1 MTRASAEINLR
12 YALRAIRRRLPLF
25 LVCVL
30 LVPAAALVVSLLQK
44 KEYTATASLYF
55 RNPQFDQMVFGSS
68 LAQPPSDPSV
78 DQATNIGLVSLPR
91 VAALTASKLHLTEQE
106 VQSQVAESNSGQSNL
121 AIVRATA
128 HTPAAAANL
137 ANTYAAQFIAFRRNA
152 DRTVILSAERPLERQ
167 ISALPV
173 AVRAGSLGQS
183 LQNRLSELRVLA
195 SLQTGNAE
203 LVQPA
208 EVPTH
213 ASAPKPARNGALG
226 LFFGILLG
234 IGLVLL
240 AEALDRR
247 LRDPTEVEQIFE
259 RPLLAALPES
269 AALTNLDTDLESVP
283 QAEAFR
289 MLWANLRYF
298 TLSRDIRSVLITS
311 ADRDE
316 GKSTVSWG
324 LAAAAASA
332 GKRTLVIEAD
342 LRNPTLA
349 GRFKLHAPI
358 GLTNVLAGDLPL
370 ADAVMCYRFPRADD
384 DPRAPRAMDVLFAGP
399 RPPNPSDLLQS
410 RLMSDLLTVATD
422 QYDLVVVDTPPVAV
436 VSDAI
441 PLITIV
447 DGVIVVSRLG
457 MTLRDHAHRLRQQL
471 DHLDSPTLGMV
482 VNSIEEAQPYPYE
495 YQYGE
500 AYTPPRT
507 SGGTR
512 NWVRARGEQVP
523 DSGAPSRS
531 DNGVATGVGH
541 ARADRAEQGPA
552 ELSRR
557 HRSPQVAQPASS
569 AGPHSVAVDT

>member
-1 MTRASAEINLR
+1 MSRASAEVNLR
-12 YALRAIRRRLPLF
+12 YALRTLRRRLPLF
-25 LVCVL
+25 LLCIV
-30 LVPAAALVVSLLQK
+30 LVPAAAVAVSLLQK

-68 LAQPPSDPSV
+68 LAQPPSDPTV
-78 DQATNIGLVSLPR
+78 QQATDIGLVSLPR
-91 VAALTASKLHLTEQE
+91 VAALTAAKLHVTEQE
-106 VQSQVAESNSGQSNL
+106 VESQVAESNSGQSNL
-121 AIVRATA
+121 AVVRATA
-128 HTPAAAANL
+128 RTPAAAARL
-137 ANTYAAQFIAFRRNA
+137 ANTYATQYIAFRRNA
-152 DRTVILSAERPLERQ
+152 DRTVITSAEVPLQLQ
-167 ISALPV
+167 INGLPPS
-173 AVRAGSLGQS
+173 VRGGSLGQS
-183 LQNRLSELRVLA
+183 LQNRLSQLRVLA

-203 LVQPA
+203 LAQPA
-208 EVPTH
+208 EIPQGP
-213 ASAPKPARNGALG
+213 SSPKPARNGALG

-247 LRDPTEVEQIFE
+247 LRDPAEVEQIFE
-259 RPLLAALPES
+259 RPLLASVPQS
-269 AALTNLDTDLESVP
+269 GALTNLDSDLHSIP

-298 TLSRDIRSVLITS
+298 TLSRDIRSVLVTS

-324 LAAAAASA
+324 LAAAAAHA

-370 ADAVMCYRFPRADD
+370 ADAVMCYRFPRGDD
-384 DPRAPRAMDVLFAGP
+384 DRLPARSMDVLFAGP

-410 RLMSDLLTVATD
+410 HLMSDLLTVATD
-422 QYDLVVVDTPPVAV
+422 RYDLVVIDTPPAAV

-471 DHLDSPTLGMV
+471 DHLDSPTLGIV
-482 VNSIEEAQPYPYE
+482 VNSAEEAQAYPYE
-495 YQYGE
+495 YAYGE
-500 AYTPPRT
+500 TYTPPPRT
-507 SGGTR
+507 SAGPK
-512 NWVRARGEQVP
+512 NWVRARGDRDPQA
-523 DSGAPSRS
+523 APSRS
-531 DNGVATGVGH
+531 DNGVAATVGQT
-541 ARADRAEQGPA
+541 RADRVEP
-552 ELSRR
+552 
-557 HRSPQVAQPASS
+557 RSGERS
-569 AGPHSVAVDT
+569 